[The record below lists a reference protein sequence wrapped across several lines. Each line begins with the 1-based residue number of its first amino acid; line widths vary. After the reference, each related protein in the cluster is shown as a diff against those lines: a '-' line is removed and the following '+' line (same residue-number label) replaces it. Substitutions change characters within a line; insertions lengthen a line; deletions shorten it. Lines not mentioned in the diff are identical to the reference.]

1 MNKILVKD
9 YLKINDIIGEITSV
23 NRSIILDVFGTNKLY
38 LYNNDLNNIV
48 LNVFD
53 NSKLDIFIYGNKL
66 DDMTI
71 NINQNNDSIVNFNY
85 SFINYDN
92 SNVKIN
98 NNIKGNNN
106 TSNFIVRN
114 ISKKEL
120 SKIEV
125 CANIIKD
132 SKNNEVYEKING
144 ITNGGN
150 ILVKP
155 DIICDSFETVANH
168 SSVIGYVNKD
178 ELHYLMSK
186 GLDLDTSNKLIC
198 NGFILNNM
206 DKYMQE
212 KILKEGGGI
221 DE

>member
-9 YLKINDIIGEITSV
+9 YLKINDIIGEITSE
-23 NRSIILDVFGTNKLY
+23 NKSIILDIFGTNKLY
-38 LYNNDLNNIV
+38 LYNNVLNNID
-48 LNVFD
+48 LNVAD
-53 NSKLDIFIYGNKL
+53 NRKLDIFIYSNKL
-66 DDMTI
+66 TDITI

-92 SNVKIN
+92 SNVQIN
-98 NNIKGNNN
+98 NNIRGNNN
-106 TSNFIVRN
+106 ISNFIVRN
-114 ISKKEL
+114 ISKREL

-125 CANIIKD
+125 CANIIKN

-144 ITNGGN
+144 ITDGGN

-155 DIICDSFETVANH
+155 DIICDSFETIANH
-168 SSVIGYVNKD
+168 SSVIGYVNRD

-186 GLDLDTSNKLIC
+186 GLEIDTANKLIC

-212 KILKEGGGI
+212 KILNGGGGI

>member
-178 ELHYLMSK
+178 ELNYLMSK
-186 GLDLDTSNKLIC
+186 GLDLDTANKLIC

>member
-186 GLDLDTSNKLIC
+186 GLDLDTANKLIC

-221 DE
+221 YE

>member
-186 GLDLDTSNKLIC
+186 GLDLDTANKLIC

>member
-23 NRSIILDVFGTNKLY
+23 NRSIILDVCGTNKLY

-53 NSKLDIFIYGNKL
+53 NSKLDIFIYGNKI

-155 DIICDSFETVANH
+155 DIICDSFETIANH

-186 GLDLDTSNKLIC
+186 GLDLDTANKLIC

>member
-125 CANIIKD
+125 CANLIKD

-186 GLDLDTSNKLIC
+186 GLDLDTANKLIC